1 MATNDDYTVT
11 VKTVFDKNQTKK
23 DWNKLLKE
31 LQKEIKLKV
40 NMDNTSLKKSTN
52 DLNKILNQLKSI
64 QDTKISVIAPAQT
77 SRVQNASSAAS
88 ASDSGASAAMDTVNS
103 WINDD
108 NIVSNLIE
116 TFKNMASDV
125 KEFDA
130 IQTTLMTTTKKSSQE
145 VKKLMYSYMAL
156 GKELH
161 VTGIEAAQTASEW
174 LNLDKTTAETEILTK
189 ASIILSKISGLDPEQ
204 STGYLSQIIDGYN
217 ISAENVINILD
228 KISAVSSSSGSDM
241 DSLMQKLALT
251 AENASLAEISIDSL
265 LGYIAAMGDN
275 SEAGSALNSVFSR
288 MENIRSSRLE
298 SYQNNGN
305 DLSDVESTLSS
316 EGISLRSPNR
326 SFKDTEDILDEA
338 ADKWT
343 SFSETSQ
350 RSIAEAFAGSKHVED
365 FISLMDNFAQT
376 QEYAEDSADSTGQT
390 MQQFGTYTD
399 SLEGKLQQF
408 ESAFQSLSNTVLD
421 SELLKFFVDL
431 GTTGVGA
438 IETISKTLT
447 SSQAFGILAG
457 GILSAKNIGQGK
469 SRPVQYAYPC

>member
-11 VKTVFDKNQTKK
+11 VKTVFDKAQTKK
-23 DWNKLLKE
+23 DWNKLLGE
-31 LQKEIKLKV
+31 LKKQIELKV
-40 NMDNTSLKKSTN
+40 KVDNTSLKKSTN
-52 DLNKILNQLKSI
+52 NLNKILKQLKSI
-64 QDTKISVIAPAQT
+64 QDTKISVIVPAQT
-77 SRVQNASSAAS
+77 SRVQNESSAAS
-88 ASDSGASAAMDTVNS
+88 ASDSGTSAAVDTVS
-103 WINDD
+103 GWINDD
-108 NIVSNLIE
+108 NIVSKLIE
-116 TFKNMASDV
+116 TLKNMASAV

-161 VTGIEAAQTASEW
+161 VPGTKAAQTASEW
-174 LNLDKTTAETEILTK
+174 LNLEKTTAETEILTK
-189 ASIILSKISGLDPEQ
+189 ASIILSKISGLDSTQ

-228 KISAVSSSSGSDM
+228 KLSAVSSSSGSDM
-241 DSLMQKLALT
+241 DSLAQNLALT

-275 SEAGSALNSVFSR
+275 SEAGSTLNSVFSR
-288 MENIRSSRLE
+288 LKNIRSSRLE
-298 SYQNNGN
+298 SYQNNGE
-305 DLSDVESTLSS
+305 DLSDVESTLSG

-326 SFKDTEDILDEA
+326 SFKDTENILDEV

-350 RSIAEAFAGSKHVED
+350 RSIAEAFAGSGHIES
-365 FISLMDNFAQT
+365 FLTLMNNFAQT
-376 QEYAEDSADSTGQT
+376 QQYAKNSTDSSGQA
-390 MQQFGTYTD
+390 MQQFGIYTD

-421 SELLKFFVDL
+421 SDLLKFFVDL

-438 IETISKTLT
+438 IESISKVLT
-447 SSQAFGILAG
+447 SSGTLGVLAG

-469 SRPVQYAYPC
+469 SRPAQYAYPC